1 MAMAVDYAPGV
12 VLSAIVAVIGYVT
25 APYVAHVAP
34 IPNMVIALVVGIAL
48 NPIAARP
55 AVQPGMAFCVRTVLR
70 WAVALLGL
78 RVGLANIAALGAE
91 TAALIVVAM
100 VATVASGFIIARWY
114 GRGPGFGALV
124 GVGTAVCGA
133 SATLACSTVVPDY
146 PGKQPDIA
154 FVVVAVNA
162 LATLAMLVYPPICIL
177 LGFDPQT
184 TGVMLGGTIH
194 DVAQVVG
201 AGYAVSNA
209 VGNTAVI
216 VKLFRVFLLLP
227 VVLGVGWYFTRMG
240 LKHGEARV
248 PVPVFAI
255 VFLVLCAINSAM
267 PWVPSLLPA
276 YAPIKSALVEAS
288 TSGLLL
294 AIGALGL
301 GTSVVR
307 HAGRDE
313 NADIAVD
320 RVARGPRRELLRRD
334 VGLAVV
340 LGVTFHPVCLRL
352 EKRGAFAGASSL
364 HRPPGGLVHRN
375 GVVAVDA
382 HAGEA
387 VATGALGD
395 ADGDLL
401 VGGNGDGVAVV
412 LAEEHDWKLVD
423 ARE

>member
-1 MAMAVDYAPGV
+1 MTMAAEYAPGV
-12 VLSAIVAVIGYVT
+12 AMSALVAVIGYIA
-25 APYVAHVAP
+25 APYVAHVVP

-55 AVQPGMAFCVRTVLR
+55 ATQLGMRFCVSTVLR

-78 RVGLANIAALGAE
+78 RVGLADIAALGPG
-91 TAALIVVAM
+91 TAALIVIAM
-100 VATVASGFIIARWY
+100 IATLISGFVFAKWY

-146 PGKQPDIA
+146 AGKQPDVA

-162 LATLAMLVYPPICIL
+162 LATIAMLIYPPLCLL

-201 AGYAVSNA
+201 AGYAVSQT

-227 VVLGVGWYFTRMG
+227 VVLGVGWYFTRKGMQ
-240 LKHGEARV
+240 HGEARV

-255 VFLVLCAINSAM
+255 VFLILCIMNSAVPLM
-267 PWVPSLLPA
+267 PSLLPVYTPVKA
-276 YAPIKSALVEAS
+276 ALIEAS
-288 TSGLLL
+288 TWGLLL

-301 GTSVVR
+301 GTSIKTIIGLGWR
-307 HAGRDE
+307 H
-313 NADIAVD
+313 ITT
-320 RVARGPRRELLRRD
+320 
-334 VGLAVV
+334 V
-340 LGVTFHPVCLRL
+340 LGSTAVIFAIVT
-352 EKRGAFAGASSL
+352 
-364 HRPPGGLVHRN
+364 GGL
-375 GVVAVDA
+375 
-382 HAGEA
+382 
-387 VATGALGD
+387 
-395 ADGDLL
+395 LL
-401 VGGNGDGVAVV
+401 IRVG
-412 LAEEHDWKLVD
+412 
-423 ARE
+423 